1 MLITVF
7 RKTEQGWQ
15 EIQTY
20 HKFRVETIEEMKE
33 RLGDDYVSQPKTA
46 CPGCGKVLARAEI
59 NDTHLCD
66 GTLTDQPLTVQR
78 GKLRAAARL
87 IRGTKPKRPRG
98 RPKKDCGP
106 NATA

>member
-1 MLITVF
+1 MLITVY
-7 RKTEQGWQ
+7 RRTEQGWQ

-33 RLGDDYVSQPKTA
+33 RMGDAYVSQPKIA
-46 CPGCGKVLARAEI
+46 CPGCGRVLPRAEI

-98 RPKKDCGP
+98 RPKKDCGQ
-106 NATA
+106 NTTA